1 MNKNGSVGDRR
12 FYMYTA
18 KLTRLKRDVAICG
31 INYMLLDTEDII
43 YQSHYI
49 KCVMTIMHIEDVLL
63 NPDCE
68 QYMFS
73 GPVLE
78 LYTCLSSIIHI

>member
-31 INYMLLDTEDII
+31 MNYIVSTVGSSVAAD
-43 YQSHYI
+43 
-49 KCVMTIMHIEDVLL
+49 HISNFIEG
-63 NPDCE
+63 
-68 QYMFS
+68 YYY
-73 GPVLE
+73 G
-78 LYTCLSSIIHI
+78 Y